1 VIVIGGGTWSNAS
14 YTTRSAT
21 NKAAGIDAFDYSN
34 TAHATGVYA
43 LHATVDPKTVNKKG
57 DHADMSIREALDS
70 DEHPESLAIGV
81 IFDVTGSM
89 GHIPRVLQEK
99 LPKLYGLIL
108 EKGYVEDPQ
117 ILYGAVGD
125 ANSDRVPLQ
134 IGQFESDNKADEA
147 LGNLILEG
155 GGGGGNH
162 ESYELAAYFM
172 ARKTYIDCFEKRGK
186 KGYLFLIGDERIYSQ
201 VDRKHVENL
210 IGDSLQENI
219 STEDL
224 FRELQEKW
232 DVFFLFASEGSYT
245 PDQVIDAGAG
255 DSMSTGWRKLLNQ
268 NAIILEKA
276 EDVCETIALTIGLCE
291 GAIDLDEGLDHLREV
306 GVDSDSAGRVSKA
319 LATVGGGG
327 AAVAEI
333 DGAFGD
339 AEDGAERL

>member
-1 VIVIGGGTWSNAS
+1 MIVIGGGTWSNAS

-21 NKAAGIDAFDYSN
+21 KVAEGIDDFHYSK

-43 LHATVDPKTVNKKG
+43 IHATVDPKTVNKKG
-57 DHADMSIREALDS
+57 AHADMSVREALDS
-70 DEHPESLAIGV
+70 DEHPESLAIAV

-89 GHIPRVLQEK
+89 GHIPRILQQQ
-99 LPKLYGLIL
+99 LPKLYGLII
-108 EKGYVEDPQ
+108 EKGYVPDPQ

-125 ANSDRVPLQ
+125 AYSDRVPLQ

-147 LGNLILEG
+147 LENLILEG

-162 ESYELAAYFM
+162 ESYELAAYFL
-172 ARKTYIDCFEKRGK
+172 ARKTYTDCFEKRGK

-201 VDRKHVENL
+201 IDRKQVENL

-219 STEDL
+219 PTEDL

-232 DVFFLFASEGSYT
+232 EVFFLYADQGSYT
-245 PDQVIDAGAG
+245 PEQVIHETAGSGNAL
-255 DSMSTGWRKLLNQ
+255 GWRTLLTQ

-276 EDVCETIALTIGLCE
+276 EEVCETIALTIGLCE
-291 GAIDLDEGLDHLREV
+291 GAIDLDEGLDHLREI
-306 GVDSDSAGRVSKA
+306 GVDSDSAVRVGKA

-327 AAVAEI
+327 SAVAEL
-333 DGAFGD
+333 DGDFDD
-339 AEDGAERL
+339 ADAGAERL